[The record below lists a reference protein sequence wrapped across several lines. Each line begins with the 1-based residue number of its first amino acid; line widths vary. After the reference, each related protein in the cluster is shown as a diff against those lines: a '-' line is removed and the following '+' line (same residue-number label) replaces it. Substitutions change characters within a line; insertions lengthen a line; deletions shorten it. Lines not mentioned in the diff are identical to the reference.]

1 MSKRN
6 HPTRRSTTR
15 RVRPALETYDALPP
29 PIRAALQEG
38 PVVWDPGIIQAR
50 YRRWK
55 RIFGEAEAIDLAV
68 SMIGGWHAQEIL
80 AARPWQ
86 PPEHGRRLPLPSP
99 HILARATMQTSGR
112 EVAP

>member
-1 MSKRN
+1 MFSLRN
-6 HPTRRSTTR
+6 NPVTARRVR
-15 RVRPALETYDALPP
+15 RVRPIWEIYDVLPP

-38 PVVWDPGIIQAR
+38 PVVWNAAIISAR

-55 RIFGEAEAIDLAV
+55 RQIGDAEAIDRAV
-68 SMIGGWHAQEIL
+68 SMIGGWHSQEIL

-86 PPEHGRRLPLPSP
+86 PPGHGRRPLPSP